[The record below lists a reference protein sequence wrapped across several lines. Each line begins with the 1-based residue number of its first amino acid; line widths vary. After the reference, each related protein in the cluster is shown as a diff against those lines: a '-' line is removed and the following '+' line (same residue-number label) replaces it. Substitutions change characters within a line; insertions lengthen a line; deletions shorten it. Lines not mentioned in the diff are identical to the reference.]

1 MKAKDPD
8 LFSEPY
14 LKFRVRKP
22 SAWRF
27 MPPAWSPVAQMKN
40 AIESPDDWI
49 HLAKLPFCYAMGN
62 HDSRVHA
69 FPTLQATVRP
79 FSAPDNKTASTILD
93 AQVDMLAQ
101 QYEDFELLSASS
113 DAIIGGHRAIM
124 LRGTFL
130 LPTQPDDELIYISV
144 LSRSF
149 VVFALGRAFTL
160 GLSGSAD
167 ERYYHEPDFDSIIGS
182 VRFGT

>member
-1 MKAKDPD
+1 
-8 LFSEPY
+8 
-14 LKFRVRKP
+14 
-22 SAWRF
+22 

-49 HLAKLPFCYAMGN
+49 HLARMPFCYAMGS

-69 FPTLQATVRP
+69 FPTMQVTARP
-79 FSAPDNKTASTILD
+79 FSAPDNKTASSILD
-93 AQVDMLAQ
+93 AQVEMLSK
-101 QYEDFELLSASS
+101 QYEDFEVLSATS
-113 DAIIGGHRAIM
+113 DAIVGGQRAIM

-130 LPTQPDDELIYISV
+130 LPTQPDEELLHISV
-144 LSRSF
+144 LSRSV
-149 VVFALGRAFTL
+149 VVFALGRSFTL

-167 ERYYHEPDFDSIIGS
+167 EHYYHEPDFDGIIGS